1 MPYCVSNLEDALA
14 TYNPQKYVVMETAS
28 IYFPE
33 EQLNSVLNDSLVKL
47 ESSNLGIIGSL
58 QKLPYLRLLY
68 FQYKNT
74 SKIENKVL
82 PVENKENNSDL
93 LNEFLKKVMSVCR
106 EYDVKPIIFFHPSLL
121 INRNGEPYTDTNER
135 QLQLFKEACENQNII
150 FVDMTEDFKD
160 NYSEN
165 YRLPHGFYNTSAGK
179 GHLNKYG
186 HKMIAERLY
195 KIINE
200 AENNKDGI

>member
-1 MPYCVSNLEDALA
+1 
-14 TYNPQKYVVMETAS
+14 METAS

-150 FVDMTEDFKD
+150 FVDRK
-160 NYSEN
+160 SVV
-165 YRLPHGFYNTSAGK
+165 
-179 GHLNKYG
+179 
-186 HKMIAERLY
+186 
-195 KIINE
+195 
-200 AENNKDGI
+200 